1 MITLITVVIFLFTHS
16 WWAMFSH
23 LGWSLLDRSEES
35 GPMISVD
42 PSSVLL
48 ARIFYA
54 AFLIMG
60 VVLLINMLIAL
71 LSSTYQKTEVKT
83 WLIIVFTSVHKV
95 WISLFLVVCKSN
107 LKRSFRDHLVLP
119 LVTLTYNHIK
129 LDQ

>member
-1 MITLITVVIFLFTHS
+1 
-16 WWAMFSH
+16 MFSH
-23 LGWSLLDRSEES
+23 LGWSLLGRSEES

-42 PSSVLL
+42 PLSVLL

-83 WLIIVFTSVHKV
+83 WLIIVFTFVRKV

-107 LKRSFRDHLVLP
+107 FKRSFSDHLVLP
-119 LVTLTYNHIK
+119 LVTLTYNYIK

>member
-1 MITLITVVIFLFTHS
+1 MITLTTVVIFLSTYS

-42 PSSVLL
+42 PLSVLIAQIL
-48 ARIFYA
+48 YA

-60 VVLLINMLIAL
+60 AVLLINMLIAL

-83 WLIIVFTSVHKV
+83 WLIITYYFT
-95 WISLFLVVCKSN
+95 FVCK
-107 LKRSFRDHLVLP
+107 KGVD
-119 LVTLTYNHIK
+119 
-129 LDQ
+129 